1 MHWLNSE
8 VSTSREVRTPD
19 YVTFQIREATTLDA
33 QEQTQDGEEV
43 GKRREETQEGGQ
55 KEKMKEWWRPLSAII
70 GVLTFV
76 GVFIILPMSTNID
89 SLKEIKA
96 DSTELDKKADKDV
109 FELTVKNIEEDIDE
123 LKEGQKLILQE
134 IRKLSGGGE

>member
-1 MHWLNSE
+1 
-8 VSTSREVRTPD
+8 
-19 YVTFQIREATTLDA
+19 
-33 QEQTQDGEEV
+33 
-43 GKRREETQEGGQ
+43 
-55 KEKMKEWWRPLSAII
+55 MKEWWRPLSAII